1 MIITLTRI
9 YRLIFVHHKLW
20 SPEFCFNFLYA
31 ANCQGMQVF
40 IWKRWVKCCQPS
52 SRRDGFLLKSFSAN
66 VSCTRLRKKLSETV
80 HSTQDKRKAPNTRA
94 WKCRFFVLSKNAY
107 FKRSLRNK
115 FRPKVRFQDK
125 NVKKTK
131 HARSLFFLFVFFCV
145 VVFFYQIKK
154 LSWAGKTSQ
163 LHENPELRWS
173 RLNFCSF
180 KRAYFGIT

>member
-9 YRLIFVHHKLW
+9 YPLIFVHHKLW

-94 WKCRFFVLSKNAY
+94 WKGRFFVLSKMLIL
-107 FKRSLRNK
+107 KE

-131 HARSLFFLFVFFCV
+131 HARSLFFLFVFFLCCC
-145 VVFFYQIKK
+145 FFL
-154 LSWAGKTSQ
+154 LS
-163 LHENPELRWS
+163 
-173 RLNFCSF
+173 
-180 KRAYFGIT
+180 

>member
-1 MIITLTRI
+1 MISWILFQFSL
-9 YRLIFVHHKLW
+9 YSKL
-20 SPEFCFNFLYA
+20 SRYA
-31 ANCQGMQVF
+31 SF
-40 IWKRWVKCCQPS
+40 HWKRLVKIFHPS

-66 VSCTRLRKKLSETV
+66 VSCTRLRKKLRETV

-145 VVFFYQIKK
+145 VVFFYQSKK